1 MAPPI
6 LSFCEQYPPLEWE
19 TIQEKRG
26 EDSQSELWA
35 EMTEG
40 YYAMLTKAG
49 ESFSDYVLGP
59 GIYDRTA
66 DDFSIDADYGAVDA
80 VSKWSSLKWAL
91 LERTEDLEKIYEDE
105 EPEEE
110 IPSPK
115 QLPVIEAADNLS
127 DSSSEMTIVTQT
139 ASEPD
144 TTITTPSTT
153 RPSITWAPL
162 PDTTKPTRKPSRS
175 RRLRQKL
182 GSLRALVCFRL

>member
-1 MAPPI
+1 MSPPI

-19 TIQEKRG
+19 SIQEKRG

-59 GIYDRTA
+59 GILGLTA
-66 DDFSIDADYGAVDA
+66 DDFSIDADGGATGAVE
-80 VSKWSSLKWAL
+80 KWSSLKWAL
-91 LERTEDLEKIYEDE
+91 FERTEHLEKIYEEE

-115 QLPVIEAADNLS
+115 QLAVVEAADNIS
-127 DSSSEMTIVTQT
+127 DSSSDMTISTTTV
-139 ASEPD
+139 SEPA
-144 TTITTPSTT
+144 TSITTPSTT
-153 RPSITWAPL
+153 RKSITWAPL
-162 PDTTKPTRKPSRS
+162 PDTTKPARKPSRS